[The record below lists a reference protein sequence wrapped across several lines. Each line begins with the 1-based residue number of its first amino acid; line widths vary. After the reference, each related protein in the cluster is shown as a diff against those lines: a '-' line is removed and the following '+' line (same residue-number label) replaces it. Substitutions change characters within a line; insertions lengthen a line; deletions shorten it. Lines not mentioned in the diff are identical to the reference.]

1 MAIKISE
8 KLNIVSST
16 LTLILVVF
24 LISRNINSACF
35 NWIDYSVG
43 FTTLF
48 ANIMISILS
57 ASGL

>member
-16 LTLILVVF
+16 LTLILVIF
-24 LISRNINSACF
+24 IISKNLNTQCF

-43 FTTLF
+43 FGTLF
-48 ANIMISILS
+48 INIMISILS